1 MATYTDKST
10 LNEVRAGQAGFGL
23 LVERDA
29 GIITGNKDVVS
40 QIKEDIEK
48 GHKFVIPDHFVVSA
62 VFQKYGIK
70 NANGRIYPEQT
81 LKREVAKYM
90 EERVAKRCALG
101 ALDHPAC
108 QLADTKIL
116 SEKGWLDIADVKVGD
131 NILTVTEDKKIEI
144 HPVIRKIDEYYK
156 GKMIHLKGRFID
168 ITVTP
173 NHRFPILDRY
183 HNFKGFYTAQDI
195 LDEKIPDQR
204 HCCLFKVGEWEG
216 TNDTEFAIDPIPQ
229 EELNT
234 IRRQDLREKYSRPLV
249 IPMEVWMKF
258 MGIYLSEGDCNY
270 RRNNPG
276 GRVNIYQKKKEI
288 IEEIK
293 AMLDE
298 FPLEYK
304 TYENGRVTFSIYDMR
319 LARYL
324 EQFGNCYT
332 KYVPYE
338 IKKQSKEMLRIF
350 YDWFVMGDGRKRGL
364 GPGKYYSDDVFS
376 SSKRLVMDLNEIQLK
391 IGYNGAYHMEDRHFD
406 RVIEGRTIKTE
417 NSTNM
422 HFTFRSHTQ
431 NIILHPKSLAVTEE
445 DYDGRV
451 YCVEVEN
458 HTFYTMCPNGHC
470 LWSGNSSSLSG
481 HDVSHNII
489 DLRWEGCTLVGEMEL
504 QTSPGYVKYGVCST
518 SGDLVANLILSD
530 YLIGVS
536 SRAVGSVEE
545 RNGVLVVGDDLELVC
560 WDVVLEPSTPSSYI
574 RLKPNEL
581 EPFIDRNAP
590 SNSIPSGSTNKFGE
604 SSFEDR
610 LARIAQLMG
619 K

>member
-101 ALDHPAC
+101 ALDHPA
-108 QLADTKIL
+108 
-116 SEKGWLDIADVKVGD
+116 
-131 NILTVTEDKKIEI
+131 
-144 HPVIRKIDEYYK
+144 
-156 GKMIHLKGRFID
+156 
-168 ITVTP
+168 
-173 NHRFPILDRY
+173 
-183 HNFKGFYTAQDI
+183 
-195 LDEKIPDQR
+195 
-204 HCCLFKVGEWEG
+204 
-216 TNDTEFAIDPIPQ
+216 
-229 EELNT
+229 
-234 IRRQDLREKYSRPLV
+234 
-249 IPMEVWMKF
+249 
-258 MGIYLSEGDCNY
+258 
-270 RRNNPG
+270 
-276 GRVNIYQKKKEI
+276 
-288 IEEIK
+288 
-293 AMLDE
+293 
-298 FPLEYK
+298 
-304 TYENGRVTFSIYDMR
+304 
-319 LARYL
+319 
-324 EQFGNCYT
+324 
-332 KYVPYE
+332 
-338 IKKQSKEMLRIF
+338 
-350 YDWFVMGDGRKRGL
+350 
-364 GPGKYYSDDVFS
+364 
-376 SSKRLVMDLNEIQLK
+376 
-391 IGYNGAYHMEDRHFD
+391 
-406 RVIEGRTIKTE
+406 
-417 NSTNM
+417 
-422 HFTFRSHTQ
+422 
-431 NIILHPKSLAVTEE
+431 
-445 DYDGRV
+445 
-451 YCVEVEN
+451 
-458 HTFYTMCPNGHC
+458 
-470 LWSGNSSSLSG
+470 SSSLSG

-590 SNSIPSGSTNKFGE
+590 SNSIPSGSTNKFGG